1 MLVSA
6 KSDSSK
12 NIMSPG
18 VTNNQLCTRAP
29 VCKKKFKNIDVT
41 NISSASLMV
50 KQKPSICSVCTAR
63 GIKQPHNHRKSN
75 KCPFHLQYCSICLN
89 LKKVTN
95 LHSEANCPNIIANEI
110 AKTVSINS
118 KKTTS
123 NYYHSLAEQF
133 IVIKIKPDGHCGFN
147 SIMKILT
154 LKNVKFKN
162 VLSFRICISKL
173 FDQFKE
179 QLLKDMA
186 FKSVM
191 KKKVFEDKLK
201 ARIYRQGM
209 SEYGCGKDHW
219 MQDYTTIPVIA
230 GMFPGQNS

>member
-1 MLVSA
+1 M
-6 KSDSSK
+6 
-12 NIMSPG
+12 
-18 VTNNQLCTRAP
+18 
-29 VCKKKFKNIDVT
+29 
-41 NISSASLMV
+41 
-50 KQKPSICSVCTAR
+50 
-63 GIKQPHNHRKSN
+63 
-75 KCPFHLQYCSICLN
+75 
-89 LKKVTN
+89 TN
-95 LHSEANCPNIIANEI
+95 LHNEAKCPNSIANEI

-123 NYYHSLAEQF
+123 NYYYSLAEQF

-230 GMFPGQNS
+230 CMFPGQKFMTYCPKNNHTSIWIKERNSDKVTNHFGNYFIHPEKESVCILFDGISHYHALSIIY